1 MVFYSKIKVGELPTN
16 PFQYGVH
23 KATISDINDKKSA
36 RGYDQF
42 VINLDGNEHQKG
54 NVTITFGTKFTEEA
68 LMRLIASV
76 EGAGIV
82 IPEIDFDYNTET
94 VSFLLGKPVFI
105 WARVNTY
112 TDNDGNERKNKK
124 LEFITLEEFE
134 SLGGILDTSDNIQED
149 YAFPPLPE
157 EPHYQNDF
165 NNHV

>member
-1 MVFYSKIKVGELPTN
+1 MVFYSKSKVGELPTN
-16 PFQYGVH
+16 PFEYGVH
-23 KATISDINDKKSA
+23 KATISDIKDKKSA

-76 EGAGIV
+76 EGAGTV
-82 IPEIDFDYNTET
+82 IPEIDFDYNPET

-124 LEFITLEEFE
+124 LEFITFEEFE
-134 SLGGILDTSDNIQED
+134 ALGGQINNEISVNTELPINNIV
-149 YAFPPLPE
+149 PLPE
-157 EPHYQNDF
+157 EPPLF
-165 NNHV
+165 M

>member
-1 MVFYSKIKVGELPTN
+1 MTIEGRTNMVFYSKSKVGELPTN
-16 PFQYGVH
+16 PFEYGVH
-23 KATISDINDKKSA
+23 KATISDINDKQSA

-76 EGAGIV
+76 EGAGTA

-112 TDNDGNERKNKK
+112 IDKDGNERKNKK
-124 LEFITLEEFE
+124 
-134 SLGGILDTSDNIQED
+134 
-149 YAFPPLPE
+149 
-157 EPHYQNDF
+157 
-165 NNHV
+165 

>member
-1 MVFYSKIKVGELPTN
+1 MVFYSKSKVGELPTN
-16 PFQYGVH
+16 FFEYGVH
-23 KATISDINDKKSA
+23 KATISDIKDKKSA

-76 EGAGIV
+76 EGAGTV

-124 LEFITLEEFE
+124 LEFITFEEFE
-134 SLGGILDTSDNIQED
+134 ALGGQINNEISVNTELPINNIV
-149 YAFPPLPE
+149 PLPE
-157 EPHYQNDF
+157 EPPLF
-165 NNHV
+165 M

>member
-1 MVFYSKIKVGELPTN
+1 MVFYSKSKVGELPTN
-16 PFQYGVH
+16 LFEYGVH
-23 KATISDINDKKSA
+23 KATISDIKDKKSA

-76 EGAGIV
+76 EGAGTV

-124 LEFITLEEFE
+124 LEFITFEEFE
-134 SLGGILDTSDNIQED
+134 ALGGQINNEISVNTELPINNIV
-149 YAFPPLPE
+149 PLPE
-157 EPHYQNDF
+157 EPPLF
-165 NNHV
+165 M

>member
-1 MVFYSKIKVGELPTN
+1 MVFYSKSKVGELPTN
-16 PFQYGVH
+16 PFEYGVH
-23 KATISDINDKKSA
+23 KAIISDINDKKSA

-76 EGAGIV
+76 EGAGTV
-82 IPEIDFDYNTET
+82 IPEIDFDYNPET

-124 LEFITLEEFE
+124 LEFITFEEFE
-134 SLGGILDTSDNIQED
+134 ALGGQINNEISVNTELPINNIV
-149 YAFPPLPE
+149 PLPE
-157 EPHYQNDF
+157 EPPLF
-165 NNHV
+165 M